1 VFTKG
6 GKLKKNERCTRNKQI
21 VANER
26 NYLGAVLENRG

>member
-1 VFTKG
+1 VLKKG
-6 GKLKKNERCTRNKQI
+6 SKLKKNDRCTRNKQI